1 MKAKIWESFILTQ
14 NVVYKQIT
22 FLTKLKPQNTVY
34 NTIYLQYNI
43 QFIRCEGCLSN

>member
-14 NVVYKQIT
+14 NGVYKQIT

-43 QFIRCEGCLSN
+43 QFIRC